1 MNPPSSPSEARPGR
15 PRPLQNWLER
25 HRHPF
30 NFWIHIL
37 GIPLAVAGLVLLVV
51 AWDRWWWGLGGV
63 VLGYFL
69 QWLGHTV
76 EGNDVGE
83 WAGIKRLLGL
93 PYVGIAPRWQQQA
106 RSSAGVG
113 PVADR
118 GKG

>member
-1 MNPPSSPSEARPGR
+1 MNPPPSPGARPAR
-15 PRPLQNWLER
+15 RRPLPKR
-25 HRHPF
+25 TDAHPHPF
-30 NFWIHIL
+30 NFWIHML
-37 GIPLAVAGLVLLVV
+37 GIPLAVGGLVLLVV
-51 AWDRWWWGLGGV
+51 AWDQWWWGLGGL

-106 RSSAGVG
+106 RGQG
-113 PVADR
+113 
-118 GKG
+118 